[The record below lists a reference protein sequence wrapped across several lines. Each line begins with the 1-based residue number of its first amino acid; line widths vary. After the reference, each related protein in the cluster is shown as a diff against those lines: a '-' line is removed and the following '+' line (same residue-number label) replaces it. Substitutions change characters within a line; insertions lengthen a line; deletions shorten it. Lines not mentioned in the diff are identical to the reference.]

1 MSSDTRTM
9 PRAIMRRGN
18 CATSGG
24 IFMDTANR
32 AVSALRATS
41 EVVESFC
48 ETIYNMAMEGD
59 TVIGARLAEKFRVA
73 PPTVTETLK
82 RMMRDGLVEMDSK
95 RQVTLT
101 PLGAELAESV
111 LRRHRLTERF
121 LVDMLGMQWHEVHE
135 EACRLE
141 HRISGTVESR
151 VVAALGHPTTCPHGN
166 PIPGYVPNARNYL
179 TDAGAFRLTQA
190 EPGREVAILCV
201 SEVVEDEEEMI
212 CYLHDRGLTPGTR
225 LALVSPASD
234 SPDGLVELTVGNERM
249 RVSPQAAHAL
259 WVVPTSL

>member
-1 MSSDTRTM
+1 M
-9 PRAIMRRGN
+9 
-18 CATSGG
+18 
-24 IFMDTANR
+24 
-32 AVSALRATS
+32 
-41 EVVESFC
+41 VESFC

-59 TVIGARLAEKFRVA
+59 AVIGARLAEKFRVA

-82 RMMRDGLVEMDSK
+82 RMMRDGLVEMDSR
-95 RQVTLT
+95 RQITLT
-101 PLGAELAESV
+101 SRGVELAESV

-141 HRISGTVESR
+141 HRISGSVEQR

-166 PIPGYVPNARNYL
+166 PIPGYVPNARGYL
-179 TDAGAFRLTQA
+179 TDSGAFRLPQA

-201 SEVVEDEEEMI
+201 SEVVEDEEELI

-225 LALVSPASD
+225 LALVATAEHT
-234 SPDGLVELTVGNERM
+234 PDGMVELTVGSEPM

-259 WVVPTSL
+259 WVVPQD